1 MSSSAQGGNNV
12 AEVKPIRNE
21 QDLTN
26 ALQRIQKLS
35 QAESRTPEHDEREI
49 LSALVEQYQNK
60 TGRDAL
66 PNPIAAIESH
76 MEQNGMTPRDLIPI
90 IGSRSKVSAV
100 LSGNR
105 SITMPMARALHQHL
119 GIPAEI
125 LLQEPTTASIKSAS
139 STDWK
144 KFPLREMAKH
154 MWIEGGPGLN
164 ERPEELLKDLID
176 RAGGP
181 EVADVLYRKN
191 DQSRTNAK
199 TNPYALTAWCWQVLA
214 QANQRNFADEYH
226 RSADPSDLLVEVARL
241 SPAIDGPK
249 RAVAFLAE
257 HGIPVETVHHLN
269 RTHLDGAALQL
280 KDGRPVIGLTLRYD
294 RLDNFWFTLLHELA
308 HVALHMDDPDR
319 TYVDDLMLTDV
330 GDETEKAAD
339 ALAQDSLIPPAEWA
353 ASEVNVN
360 PSPMAVIALA
370 QQIGVHPA
378 IVAGRAR
385 REYRNF
391 RLLSQF
397 VGTGTVQKQFG
408 F

>member
-1 MSSSAQGGNNV
+1 MT
-12 AEVKPIRNE
+12 EVKPIRTE
-21 QDLTN
+21 EDLAN
-26 ALQRIQKLS
+26 AIQLIQRLS
-35 QAESRTPEHDEREI
+35 KAAPGTPEHDDREI
-49 LSALVEQYQNK
+49 LSALIEQYRSKNQ
-60 TGRDAL
+60 RIAL

-76 MEQNGMTPRDLIPI
+76 MEQHGMTPRDLIPI

-100 LSGNR
+100 LSGTR

-125 LLQEPTTASIKSAS
+125 LLQEPATTAISPDSI
-139 STDWK
+139 TDWRR
-144 KFPLREMAKH
+144 FPLREMTKH
-154 MWIEGGPGLN
+154 GWIEGGPGLN
-164 ERPEELLKDLID
+164 ERAKELMNDLID

-181 EVADVLYRKN
+181 EVANVLYRKN

-199 TNPYALTAWCWQVLA
+199 TDPYALTAWCWQVLA
-214 QANQRNFADEYH
+214 QANQRSFSTEYQL
-226 RSADPSDLLVEVARL
+226 SEAPSDLMVEVARM
-241 SPAIDGPK
+241 SPATDGPK
-249 RAVAFLAE
+249 RAITFLAE
-257 HGIPVETVHHLN
+257 CGIPVEIVHHLN

-280 KDGRPVIGLTLRYD
+280 KGGRPVIGLTLRYD

-308 HVALHMDDPDR
+308 HVVLHLDEADR

-339 ALAQDSLIPPAEWA
+339 DLAQDSLIPAEEWES
-353 ASEVNVN
+353 SEVNAN

-370 QQIGVHPA
+370 QKIGVHPA

-397 VGTGTVQKQFG
+397 VGTGTVQKQFD